1 MKYKTK
7 IKTGLTIMTIGIIL
21 GILSFI
27 TKPEPLWDIGQLIF
41 LIGLIITNLAY
52 QARIRQYQTRYG
64 DIGD

>member
-7 IKTGLTIMTIGIIL
+7 IQTGLTIMTIAIIL
-21 GILSFI
+21 GAVSFI
-27 TKPEPLWDIGQLIF
+27 TKPEPIWSISQLIF

-52 QARIRQYQTRYG
+52 QAKIRQYQTRYG

>member
-7 IKTGLTIMTIGIIL
+7 IKTGLTIMTIAIIL
-21 GILSFI
+21 GVISFI
-27 TKPEPLWDIGQLIF
+27 TNPEPLWNISQLIF

-52 QARIRQYQTRYG
+52 QARIRQYQTKYG